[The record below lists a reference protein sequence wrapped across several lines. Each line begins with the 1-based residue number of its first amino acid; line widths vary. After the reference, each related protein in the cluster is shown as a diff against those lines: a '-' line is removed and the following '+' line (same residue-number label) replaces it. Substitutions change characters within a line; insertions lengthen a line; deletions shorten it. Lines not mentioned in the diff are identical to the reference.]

1 MSAHKTDDLYEIGNL
16 LDQVSKGKIL
26 TPMDVAN
33 KVHSYV
39 TEQPKQEPKQDEE
52 VVQEGLDP
60 VGKEDDDIDNDGDTD
75 KTDKYLLKR
84 RKAIKKSMNED
95 LGDARFQ
102 PGDVL
107 SAEQLGEDSDFVV
120 IGITEDEEGGVAYDL
135 MELGQAGI
143 TVSDKDIQGDD
154 AHPLF

>member
-1 MSAHKTDDLYEIGNL
+1 
-16 LDQVSKGKIL
+16 
-26 TPMDVAN
+26 MDVSN

-52 VVQEGLDP
+52 VVQESLDQ
-60 VGKEDDDIDNDGDTD
+60 VG
-75 KTDKYLLKR
+75 
-84 RKAIKKSMNED
+84 ED

-107 SAEQLGEDSDFVV
+107 SAEQLGEDSDYVV
-120 IGITEDEEGGVAYDL
+120 IGITEDENGEVAYDL
-135 MELGQAGI
+135 MQLGVQGI

-154 AHPLF
+154 ARPLF

>member
-1 MSAHKTDDLYEIGNL
+1 MSAYKTDDLYEIGNL
-16 LDQVSKGKIL
+16 LDKVSKGKIL
-26 TPMDVAN
+26 TPMDVSN

-52 VVQEGLDP
+52 VVQESLDQ
-60 VGKEDDDIDNDGDTD
+60 VG
-75 KTDKYLLKR
+75 
-84 RKAIKKSMNED
+84 ED

-107 SAEQLGEDSDFVV
+107 SAEQLGEDSDYVV
-120 IGITEDEEGGVAYDL
+120 IGITEDENGEVAYDL
-135 MELGQAGI
+135 MQLGVQGI

-154 AHPLF
+154 ARPLF

>member
-1 MSAHKTDDLYEIGNL
+1 MSAYKTDDLYEIGNL
-16 LDQVSKGKIL
+16 LDKVSKGKIL
-26 TPMDVAN
+26 TPMDASN

-52 VVQEGLDP
+52 VVQESLDQ
-60 VGKEDDDIDNDGDTD
+60 VG
-75 KTDKYLLKR
+75 
-84 RKAIKKSMNED
+84 ED

-107 SAEQLGEDSDFVV
+107 SAEQLGEDSDYVV
-120 IGITEDEEGGVAYDL
+120 IGITEDENGEVAYDL
-135 MELGQAGI
+135 MQLGVQGI

-154 AHPLF
+154 ARPLF